1 MATKTREGLLVE
13 AFVTLADTLVVGY
26 DLVDLLHTL
35 VSQCVPLFEV
45 SAAGII
51 LTDDDDFEVVAST
64 NERSRLVEILQL
76 RSGSGPCVESVITGR
91 AVAVPDIDAAGPKW
105 PRFREGAREQGFG
118 SMFSVP
124 MRLRTT
130 TIGSLNLFWDRVGGL
145 ADEDAATVQALADV
159 ATIGILQERALRES
173 DMARAQL
180 QFALSSRVVIEQ
192 AKGVVAYTR
201 KATMDEAFALIRQHA
216 RSNGLPLADVA
227 AGIVNGDLALE
238 APSA

>member
-1 MATKTREGLLVE
+1 MATKTREGQLVE

-35 VSQCVPLFEV
+35 VSQCVPLFDA

-51 LTDDDDFEVVAST
+51 LTDDEDFEVIAST

-91 AVAVPDIDAAGPKW
+91 AVAVADIDASGPKW
-105 PRFREGAREQGFG
+105 PQFRAGALEQGFG

-124 MRLRTT
+124 MRLRAT
-130 TIGSLNLFWDRVGGL
+130 TIGSLNLFWDRTGGL
-145 ADEDAATVQALADV
+145 PAEDGGTVQALADV
-159 ATIGILQERALRES
+159 ATIGILQERAIRQG
-173 DMARAQL
+173 DVARQQL
-180 QFALSSRVVIEQ
+180 QYALSSRVVIEQ

-201 KATMDEAFALIRQHA
+201 TATMDEAFTLIRQYA

-227 AGIVNGDLALE
+227 ARIVNGDLAL
-238 APSA
+238 

>member
-1 MATKTREGLLVE
+1 MSTQTREGQLVE

-35 VSQCVPLFEV
+35 VSHCVPLFDA

-51 LTDDDDFEVVAST
+51 LTDESESEVVAST

-76 RSGSGPCVESVITGR
+76 RSGSGPCVESVVTGR
-91 AVAVPDIDAAGPKW
+91 PVFVPDIDASGPTW
-105 PRFREGAREQGFG
+105 PRFRTGALEQGFA

-130 TIGSLNLFWDRVGGL
+130 TIGSLNLFWDRTGGVL
-145 ADEDAATVQALADV
+145 DSDVPTVQALADV
-159 ATIGILQERALRES
+159 ATIGILQERALRQS
-173 DMARAQL
+173 DVARAQL
-180 QFALSSRVVIEQ
+180 QYALSSRIVIEQ
-192 AKGVVAYTR
+192 AKGVVSYTHS
-201 KATMDEAFALIRQHA
+201 ASMDEAFTMIRQHA

-227 AGIVNGDLALE
+227 AQIVDGLLAI
-238 APSA
+238 